1 MKKLFFIALFIFIT
15 GSVYSQDLIIT
26 NNGESIN
33 CKITQVNAD
42 TIYFTLKHRGVIR
55 KNSLPVSVVK
65 VHQLNYY
72 QNSEISMG
80 EVQKNIVG
88 LNQDYKH
95 FRIAVNGG
103 LSYCTAKMS
112 DIVPADLQDYI
123 NELRFGYNFGA
134 DFTYFFNKSLG
145 FGLKYNLFNSYNS
158 KDNVYLGNSQYG
170 KISDNIKTSFIG
182 PSFYSR
188 LLDMN
193 NRNTFVMSAS
203 FGYLSFEDN
212 QVQIE
217 DCKLTG
223 STIGLSLNVGY
234 DVKLSEDLSLGF
246 QLSFLQ
252 GALNKFD
259 VIEVGRTREVELDE
273 GEYES
278 MNRIDLSVG
287 LVFGK

>member
-1 MKKLFFIALFIFIT
+1 
-15 GSVYSQDLIIT
+15 
-26 NNGESIN
+26 
-33 CKITQVNAD
+33 
-42 TIYFTLKHRGVIR
+42 
-55 KNSLPVSVVK
+55 
-65 VHQLNYY
+65 
-72 QNSEISMG
+72 
-80 EVQKNIVG
+80 
-88 LNQDYKH
+88 
-95 FRIAVNGG
+95 
-103 LSYCTAKMS
+103 
-112 DIVPADLQDYI
+112 
-123 NELRFGYNFGA
+123 
-134 DFTYFFNKSLG
+134 
-145 FGLKYNLFNSYNS
+145 
-158 KDNVYLGNSQYG
+158 
-170 KISDNIKTSFIG
+170 
-182 PSFYSR
+182 
-188 LLDMN
+188 MN